1 MQQNSKHF
9 IKTYIRKKH
18 RHQMQNCS
26 SHEEEGNGK
35 VVWEIKGENKSRERL
50 GMHQ

>member
-9 IKTYIRKKH
+9 IKIYVSKKD

-26 SHEEEGNGK
+26 CLWGEWEWERGK
-35 VVWEIKGENKSRERL
+35 IKGK
-50 GMHQ
+50 HK